1 MQKLARGGSEPLI
14 LAGCISR
21 LVATHRVCKSIIE
34 FHLRIVACTL
44 VHLELVFRLQSPYKN
59 STVNGMPRWVCLC
72 LPCHLYSDLLC
83 WRCLLYK
90 FRTSEVFSRQCHRHY
105 RAYPTAIVTLGI
117 MKLNLIAFFLFIF
130 SFAAA
135 SPVAEPDEVDGL
147 EGLYERDSSPEHFQH
162 DHKCNQQESRCEP
175 GHWNSNSCKCNG
187 KCAMARTAI
196 ASPVTGTGIAVA
208 ARASGVVITTP
219 TATTGA
225 GTSANARK
233 SATKLTAIASPVTGT
248 GIAVA
253 ARASGVVITTPTATT
268 GAGTSANARKSA
280 TKLTAIASPA
290 IGTGI
295 AVAARAGGV
304 VITTLTAKR
313 GTGINA
319 SVRRSAI
326 KQILTANHRTGIGTI
341 VAVEANGATT
351 SSLIATTGIGIIA
364 GASTTSPRDVLRC
377 FKHLKLT

>member
-1 MQKLARGGSEPLI
+1 
-14 LAGCISR
+14 
-21 LVATHRVCKSIIE
+21 
-34 FHLRIVACTL
+34 
-44 VHLELVFRLQSPYKN
+44 
-59 STVNGMPRWVCLC
+59 
-72 LPCHLYSDLLC
+72 
-83 WRCLLYK
+83 
-90 FRTSEVFSRQCHRHY
+90 
-105 RAYPTAIVTLGI
+105 

-162 DHKCNQQESRCEP
+162 DHKCNQQESR
-175 GHWNSNSCKCNG
+175 S
-187 KCAMARTAI
+187 
-196 ASPVTGTGIAVA
+196 VA

-233 SATKLTAIASPVTGT
+233 SATKLTAIASPV
-248 GIAVA
+248 
-253 ARASGVVITTPTATT
+253 
-268 GAGTSANARKSA
+268 
-280 TKLTAIASPA
+280 